1 MPRTGSGVFFDGV
14 TSARHEVLVELGPD
28 ALRVVASTG
37 AVLAEWRY
45 AELARLAA
53 HEGVLRLGRVG
64 NDVLAR
70 LEICDGEFAAA
81 INRAVPD
88 LDRTDAAERR
98 RRKSIVV
105 LSMAAMAS
113 LVLLAVFGVP
123 LLASQLTPFVPQI
136 VERRLGEAVD
146 TQVRSM
152 LDKGRLGPRFECG
165 TADAEKPG
173 RAALDR
179 LVAKLAASA
188 GLQVPLAVAVVRR
201 REPNAIALPGGHI
214 YVFQGLVAKADS
226 ADELAGVLAHEVGHI
241 AHRDGTRAVLQAA
254 GLSLLFGMLLG
265 DFVGGGAV
273 VVAARTVL
281 QSSYSRDVEAAADT
295 YGVGL
300 MAKIGGNP
308 RALATMLSKIEPTE
322 PALKILLDH
331 PETKDR
337 VDAINAAAPAGS
349 SAALLDPADW
359 AALKRICTAR

>member
-1 MPRTGSGVFFDGV
+1 
-14 TSARHEVLVELGPD
+14 
-28 ALRVVASTG
+28 
-37 AVLAEWRY
+37 
-45 AELARLAA
+45 
-53 HEGVLRLGRVG
+53 
-64 NDVLAR
+64 
-70 LEICDGEFAAA
+70 
-81 INRAVPD
+81 
-88 LDRTDAAERR
+88 
-98 RRKSIVV
+98 
-105 LSMAAMAS
+105 
-113 LVLLAVFGVP
+113 
-123 LLASQLTPFVPQI
+123 
-136 VERRLGEAVD
+136 LGEAVD
-146 TQVRSM
+146 IQVRSL
-152 LDKGRLGPRFECG
+152 LDKGRLGTRFECG

-201 REPNAIALPGGHI
+201 REANAIALPGGHI

-226 ADELAGVLAHEVGHI
+226 ADELAGVLAHELGHI
-241 AHRDGTRAVLQAA
+241 AQRDGTRAVLQAA
-254 GLSLLFGMLLG
+254 GLSFLFGMLLG

-300 MAKIGGNP
+300 MVKIGGNP

-337 VDAINAAAPAGS
+337 VDAINAAAPAS
-349 SAALLDPADW
+349 SGAALLDPADW
-359 AALKRICTAR
+359 AALKRICAAR